1 MVSLQDW
8 PAHLCMLILLT
19 GNLIRYG
26 KLLFPSHSRPRAALL
41 LPLCW
46 VVSLVVV
53 LPCLPHIQYKTLH
66 LPGPRITG
74 GQLCLHEEDDY
85 GQGRLVRGT
94 FLLL

>member
-1 MVSLQDW
+1 
-8 PAHLCMLILLT
+8 MLILLT

-53 LPCLPHIQYKTLH
+53 LPCLPYIRYKTLH